1 MLRFI
6 LNING
11 YGKSVISKLKETK
24 VKRNLYYEM
33 KEKIVE
39 EELNEGKLVRRKK
52 IVKVFG
58 LDSSQRIRNDVL
70 IELLKERVSLHK
82 DKFISPTLHKEMSG
96 LIVKKNGNID
106 HSDLTH
112 DDQIFSYLLALY
124 VWYEG
129 KNIRETWGIEKSGIK
144 TDEDIDDVIELD
156 TSPNKNSTDI
166 SKDLNLVNAEFNP
179 EMLKL
184 QYSMGEI
191 IKAKGVLYKEY
202 KKMIEKQESEY
213 LAELL
218 QDPIAKEAYAR
229 NYGVD
234 PNAINPN
241 TLYNES
247 DNTNPNMRRLPN
259 HIFLDDSSEE
269 DKEDRI
275 YNINNILR

>member
-33 KEKIVE
+33 KERIVE

-58 LDSSQRIRNDVL
+58 LDSSQRIRNEVL

-129 KNIRETWGIEKSGIK
+129 KNIRETWGIEKAGIK

-156 TSPNKNSTDI
+156 TSPNTSKTDI
-166 SKDLNLVNAEFNP
+166 SKDLKLTNAETNGEEIKMLYDMT
-179 EMLKL
+179 EMV
-184 QYSMGEI
+184 
-191 IKAKGVLYKEY
+191 KAKGVMFNEY
-202 KKMIEKQESEY
+202 HEMIKKQENEY
-213 LAELL
+213 LANLL
-218 QDPIAKEAYAR
+218 QNDDVRAAYAR

-234 PNAINPN
+234 PSAINPN
-241 TLYNES
+241 TIAG
-247 DNTNPNMRRLPN
+247 DADVNPNMRKIPN
-259 HIFLDDSSEE
+259 SMFFDTEDGEQEESIFDPD
-269 DKEDRI
+269 
-275 YNINNILR
+275 NTLR